1 MSFQVASPFFSFRTF
16 AFHRFPRGT
25 RLAGIFLGS
34 LSLAAAGYSAEAPAP
49 ARPLAVSAA
58 VDNYPYSFE
67 EGGKLTGFAVD
78 VFAAVAHRMDLKYEL
93 VRVAAMDDL
102 QRFAAGDFDV
112 GQWHPHIPG
121 RDADAEY
128 SVPLL
133 TVQGTIFV
141 RKGDRRFKTMTDLR
155 DQRARVAT
163 PTQGHVYAMLKGL
176 APELVRQVSSP
187 EGLQLLSSGQVD
199 ALLVTRLTGLAQAQ
213 HLGIVNV
220 EPVGPSLDGFTVRYC
235 FAAHRG
241 NAALMAQL
249 NEGLALLY
257 RTGEYERI
265 YQKWFA
271 GYEPQQFT
279 REQVVAYV
287 AGTLALALIIALW
300 ALVRQRQLRQRI
312 ALQAEELDESRSILA
327 EAQRFARLGHWQ
339 RGLQDGQSPEVWSE
353 ETYRIFERD
362 PQQGIPSLDTVV
374 GCAIAADRERWREAI
389 RTVYA
394 QGQPYDLYLAIEP
407 KPGGRKTIHVRGRPI
422 VDQAGRRIGTF
433 GTVQDVTAWR
443 AAEEAL
449 RQSEQLLRALY
460 ENLPL
465 ALGVVERAG
474 GEWLVV
480 SFNPEGVRQL
490 GLAAEPLA
498 GRAFRDLGLA
508 PEWAQYWSGL
518 FARSVDSAEPLKTE
532 LFRED
537 LRRNFAIT
545 LVPLDPAADRARCCF
560 LVEDVTERKQKD
572 AEIAQGRRL
581 RAIGE
586 LVGGIAHEFNNLLTP
601 ILLNSD
607 LLHAEWAHMPGLRD
621 DLKMI
626 ADAARRSADLT
637 RRLLAFGRKSEH
649 QAEELDLRA
658 VVQANTDLVRHTFDR
673 RILLKDDVP
682 AGLPL
687 LFLNSG
693 DLHQILLNLLV
704 NARDT
709 LTEKLARPHTTDWS
723 ARICLEAT
731 LLPATAAV
739 PLSPGKHPPPA
750 QWIRLTVRD
759 NGCGM
764 TPAVVE
770 RIFEP
775 FYTTKQIG
783 QGTGLGLATVWHVV
797 AEFGGRIDVESTPGE
812 GTAFHLC
819 LPVRSRPVQPGS
831 LHPFG
836 GGAPAGSTKPR
847 RLLLAE
853 DEEPVSRI
861 VTALLR
867 REGHSVVLATD
878 GHNAWQQLSAAPAE
892 FDAVIMDL
900 NMPGLSGLELAR
912 RARAL
917 PYDRPLLV
925 MSGRVSED
933 ERLELAR
940 LRIDA
945 IIHKPFTLEMLR
957 AMLDSILADPP
968 LPGSP
973 E

>member
-1 MSFQVASPFFSFRTF
+1 MV
-16 AFHRFPRGT
+16 GW
-25 RLAGIFLGS
+25 
-34 LSLAAAGYSAEAPAP
+34 SAEAPAP
-49 ARPLAVSAA
+49 TPVRPLTISAA
-58 VDNYPYSFE
+58 VDNYPYSYE
-67 EGGKLTGFAVD
+67 ERGKLTGFAVD
-78 VFAAVAHRMDLKYEL
+78 VFAAVAQRMDLKYQL

-112 GQWHPHIPG
+112 GQWHPHIPS

-128 SVPLL
+128 SVPIL

-141 RKGDRRFKTMTDLR
+141 RKGDRRFKTMADLR

-163 PTQGHVYAMLKGL
+163 PTQGHVYAILKGL

-187 EGLQLLSSGQVD
+187 EALRLLASGQVD
-199 ALLVTRLTGLAQAQ
+199 AVLVTRLTGLAQAQ
-213 HLGIVNV
+213 HLGITNV
-220 EPVGPSLDGFTVRYC
+220 EPVGPSLDGFTVRYG
-235 FAAHRG
+235 FATHLG
-241 NAALMAQL
+241 DAALMAQL

-312 ALQAEELDESRSILA
+312 ARQAEELDESRTILA

-339 RGLQDGQSPEVWSE
+339 RGLQDGEGPEVWSE
-353 ETYRIFERD
+353 ETYRIFERA
-362 PQQGIPSLDTVV
+362 PQDGIPSLDTVV
-374 GCAIAADRERWREAI
+374 GCAVATDRERWRDAI
-389 RTVYA
+389 RAVYA
-394 QGQPYDLYLAIEP
+394 QGLPYDLYLVIEP
-407 KPGGRKTIHVRGRPI
+407 KSGVRKTIHVRGRPV
-422 VDQAGRRIGTF
+422 VDQTSRRIGTF

-474 GEWLVV
+474 SEWLVV
-480 SFNPEGVRQL
+480 SLNPEGVRQL
-490 GLAAEPLA
+490 GLAAEPSA
-498 GRAFRDLGLA
+498 GRAWRDLGLP
-508 PEWAQYWSGL
+508 PERAQYWAGL
-518 FARSVDSAEPLKTE
+518 FARCVDAAQPLKTE
-532 LFRED
+532 LARED
-537 LRRNFAIT
+537 QRRNFAIT

-560 LVEDVTERKQKD
+560 LVEDVTERKLKD
-572 AEIAQGRRL
+572 AEISQGRRL

-626 ADAARRSADLT
+626 VDAARRSADLT
-637 RRLLAFGRKSEH
+637 RRLLAFGRKSER

-673 RILLKDDVP
+673 RIQLKDQVP
-682 AGLPL
+682 AGLPP

-709 LTEKLARPHTTDWS
+709 LTEKLAQPHAPDWRACIS
-723 ARICLEAT
+723 LEAT
-731 LLPATAAV
+731 VLPAAAAA

-764 TPAVVE
+764 TPAVME

-797 AEFGGRIDVESTPGE
+797 AEFGGRVDVESTPGE
-812 GTAFHLC
+812 GTAFHLG
-819 LPVRSRPVQPGS
+819 LPVRSRPARGAS
-831 LHPFG
+831 IHPFG
-836 GGAPAGSTKPR
+836 GGSLVSSTKPR
-847 RLLLAE
+847 KLLLAE

-867 REGHSVVLATD
+867 REGHTVVLATD
-878 GHNAWQQLSAAPAE
+878 GHNAWQQLSAKPTE

-917 PYDRPLLV
+917 PYDRPLVV
-925 MSGRVSED
+925 MSGRVTED
-933 ERLELAR
+933 ERLELSR

-945 IIHKPFTLEMLR
+945 IINKPFTIEMLR
-957 AMLDSILADPP
+957 TMLDSVLADPTP
-968 LPGSP
+968 PGAA

>member
-1 MSFQVASPFFSFRTF
+1 M
-16 AFHRFPRGT
+16 
-25 RLAGIFLGS
+25 GIFLAG
-34 LSLAAAGYSAEAPAP
+34 LSLAAAGYSGQAPAP
-49 ARPLAVSAA
+49 AHPLAVSAA
-58 VDNYPYSFE
+58 IDSYPYSFE
-67 EGGKLTGFAVD
+67 ERGKMTGFAVD
-78 VFAAVAHRMDLKYEL
+78 VFEAVAQRMDLKYDL

-102 QRFAAGDFDV
+102 RRFAAGDFDI
-112 GQWHPHIPG
+112 GQWQPHIPG
-121 RDADAEY
+121 RDSDAEY
-128 SVPLL
+128 SVPIL
-133 TVQGTIFV
+133 TVQGAIFV

-155 DQRARVAT
+155 DQRARIAT

-176 APELVRQVSSP
+176 APALVREVSSP
-187 EGLQLLSSGQVD
+187 EALQLLASGQVD
-199 ALLVTRLTGLAQAQ
+199 AVLVTRLTGLAQAQ
-213 HLGIVNV
+213 HLGIANV
-220 EPVGPSLDGFTVRYC
+220 EPVGPSLEGFTVRYC
-235 FAAHRG
+235 FATHRG

-249 NEGLALLY
+249 NEGLAILY

-265 YQKWFA
+265 HQKWFA
-271 GYEPQQFT
+271 RYEPQQFT

-287 AGTLALALIIALW
+287 AGTLALALVIALW
-300 ALVRQRQLRQRI
+300 ALIRQRQLRQRI
-312 ALQAEELDESRSILA
+312 AHQAEELDESRTILA
-327 EAQRFARLGHWQ
+327 EAQRFARLGYWQ
-339 RGLQDGQSPEVWSE
+339 RGLPEGDSPEVWSE
-353 ETYRIFERD
+353 ETYRIFERA
-362 PQQGIPSLDTVV
+362 PQKGIPSLESVI
-374 GCAIAADRERWREAI
+374 GCAVAADRERWREAV
-389 RTVYA
+389 RAVYV

-407 KPGGRKTIHVRGRPI
+407 QPGLRKIIHVRGRPI

-449 RQSEQLLRALY
+449 RQSEQLLRAFY

-480 SFNPEGVRQL
+480 SLNPEGVRQF
-490 GLAAEPLA
+490 GLAAEPPA
-498 GRAFRDLGLA
+498 GRAMSSLGLA
-508 PEWAQYWSGL
+508 PEWAQYWSKL
-518 FARSVDSAEPLKTE
+518 FTRCVDSAQPLKTDVS
-532 LFRED
+532 RED
-537 LRRNFAIT
+537 QRRNYAVT

-607 LLHAEWAHMPGLRD
+607 LLQAEWAHMPGLRD

-649 QAEELDLRA
+649 QAEDLDLHA
-658 VVQANTDLVRHTFDR
+658 VVQANFELVRHTFDR
-673 RILLKDDVP
+673 RIQLKDDIP
-682 AGLPL
+682 ANLPA

-704 NARDT
+704 NSRDT
-709 LTEKLARPHTTDWS
+709 LTEKLAGPHAPDWI
-723 ARICLEAT
+723 AGIRLEAT
-731 LLPATAAV
+731 LLPAAAAV
-739 PLSPGKHPPPA
+739 ALAPGKHPPPA

-764 TPAVVE
+764 PPSVLE

-783 QGTGLGLATVWHVV
+783 HGTGLGLATVWHVV
-797 AEFGGRIDVESTPGE
+797 AEFGGRIDAESTLGE

-819 LPVRSRPVQPGS
+819 LPVRPRAPLAGS

-836 GGAPAGSTKPR
+836 GAAPATSPKPR
-847 RLLLAE
+847 KLLLAE

-867 REGHSVVLATD
+867 REGHTVVLATD

-900 NMPGLSGLELAR
+900 NMPGLSGMELAR

-917 PYDRPLLV
+917 PYDRPLVV
-925 MSGRVSED
+925 MSGRVTED
-933 ERLELAR
+933 ERIELAC

-945 IIHKPFTLEMLR
+945 IINKPFTLEMLR
-957 AMLDSILADPP
+957 AMLDSVLADSPP
-968 LPGSP
+968 PPSAA
-973 E
+973 

>member
-1 MSFQVASPFFSFRTF
+1 MV
-16 AFHRFPRGT
+16 
-25 RLAGIFLGS
+25 GILSVG
-34 LSLAAAGYSAEAPAP
+34 LSLAVAGYPAEAP
-49 ARPLAVSAA
+49 ARPLTVSAA

-67 EGGKLTGFAVD
+67 EGGQVTGFATD
-78 VFAAVAHRMDLKYEL
+78 VFAAVAQRMNLKYEL

-102 QRFAAGDFDV
+102 RRFAAGDFDV

-121 RDADAEY
+121 HDAEAEY
-128 SVPLL
+128 SVPIL
-133 TVQGTIFV
+133 TVQGAIFV
-141 RKGDRRFKTMTDLR
+141 RQGDRRFKTMTDLR
-155 DQRARVAT
+155 DRQARVAT
-163 PTQGHVYAMLKGL
+163 PTQGHAYALLKGL
-176 APELVRQVSSP
+176 APDLVREVSSP
-187 EGLQLLSSGQVD
+187 EALQLLARGQVD
-199 ALLVTRLTGLAQAQ
+199 AVLVTRLTGLAQAQ
-213 HLGIVNV
+213 HLGIANV
-220 EPVGPSLDGFTVRYC
+220 EPAGPSLEGFTVRYC
-235 FAAHRG
+235 FATHRG
-241 NAALMAQL
+241 NVALMAQL

-265 YQKWFA
+265 HQKWFA
-271 GYEPQQFT
+271 RYEPLQFT
-279 REQVVAYV
+279 REQVVAYG
-287 AGTLALALIIALW
+287 AGALALALIITLW
-300 ALVRQRQLRQRI
+300 ALVRQRQLHQRI
-312 ALQAEELDESRSILA
+312 AHQAEELDESRRILA

-339 RGLQDGQSPEVWSE
+339 RGLQNEPGQAVWSE
-353 ETYRIFERD
+353 ETYRILERD
-362 PQQGIPSLDTVV
+362 PQQGIPSLDAVID
-374 GCAIAADRERWREAI
+374 CAVAADRVRWHEAI
-389 RTVYA
+389 RAVYA
-394 QGQPYDLYLAIEP
+394 QGQPYDLYLVIEP
-407 KPGGRKTIHVRGRPI
+407 RPGLRKTIHVRGRPI
-422 VDQAGRRIGTF
+422 NDQAGRRTGLF

-490 GLAAEPLA
+490 GLVAEPPA
-498 GRAFRDLGLA
+498 GRALRDLGLA
-508 PEWAQYWSGL
+508 PEQVQYWSGL
-518 FARSVDSAEPLKTE
+518 FTRCIDSAQPLKTE
-532 LFRED
+532 LARQD
-537 LRRNFAIT
+537 QSRNFAIT
-545 LVPLDPAADRARCCF
+545 LVPLDSAADRARCCF
-560 LVEDVTERKQKD
+560 LMEDVTERKQKD

-626 ADAARRSADLT
+626 VDAARRSADLT

-649 QAEELDLRA
+649 QAEELDLRTI
-658 VVQANTDLVRHTFDR
+658 VQANADLVRHTFDR
-673 RILLKDDVP
+673 RIHLQDDVP
-682 AGLPL
+682 AGLPR

-693 DLHQILLNLLV
+693 DLHQLLLNLLV

-709 LTEKLARPHTTDWS
+709 LTEKFALPHAADWN
-723 ARICLEAT
+723 ACIRLEAA
-731 LLPATAAV
+731 LLPASAAV
-739 PLSPGKHPPPA
+739 PLAPGKHPSPA

-764 TPAVVE
+764 PPSVLE

-775 FYTTKQIG
+775 FYTTKQVG
-783 QGTGLGLATVWHVV
+783 HGTGLGLATVWHVV
-797 AEFGGRIDVESTPGE
+797 AEFGGRIDVESTLGE
-812 GTAFHLC
+812 GTAFHLY
-819 LPVRSRPVQPGS
+819 LPVRSRPAPAGS

-836 GGAPAGSTKPR
+836 GALPPGSAKPR
-847 RLLLAE
+847 KLLLAE

-867 REGHSVVLATD
+867 REGHTVVLATD
-878 GHNAWQQLSAAPAE
+878 GHNAWQQLSAAPGE
-892 FDAVIMDL
+892 FDAVILDL
-900 NMPGLSGLELAR
+900 NMPGLSGLELAS

-917 PYDRPLLV
+917 PYDRPLVV
-925 MSGRVSED
+925 MSGRVTED

-945 IIHKPFTLEMLR
+945 IINKPFTLEMLR
-957 AMLDSILADPP
+957 TMLDSVLADLPP
-968 LPGSP
+968 RS
-973 E
+973 